1 MAARETGAD
10 SIHPGYGFLSENPAF
25 AEAVQAAGLVFVGPE
40 AQTIRRMGDKAEAR
54 RTAMAAGVPVVPGS
68 PGELGDLDAA
78 LACAEEVGYPLLVKA
93 SAGGGGRGIRIAH
106 DADELR
112 REFPIA
118 QREAQAA
125 FGSPAVYLERFIR
138 QARHIEVQILGDGER
153 AVHLFE
159 RECSLQRR
167 RQKVFEEAPSAAL
180 DGAQRQALCER
191 GAPGAESRLS
201 WRGHPGIP
209 VRRAQRRVL
218 LHRDE
223 HPYPGRASGQRDGH
237 RHRPGQAML
246 RIAAGEA
253 LPWRQEDIR
262 LNGTALEMR
271 INAEDPAR
279 NFFPSPGTVE
289 RLEWPQGE
297 GVRVDSHLYP
307 GYRVPPYYD
316 SLLAKLIVHGRDR
329 DEAFAR
335 ARQALERTVLAGM
348 ATTLPLHRWLLA
360 DARVQAAQFDTAT
373 LETWLAERTA
383 AAQEV

>member
-25 AEAVQAAGLVFVGPE
+25 AEAVQAAGLVFVGPD

-68 PGELGDLDAA
+68 PGELDDLDAA

-180 DGAQRQALCER
+180 DGAQRQALCESAVRLAQSLGYR
-191 GAPGAESRLS
+191 GAGTLEYLFDAHSGEFFFIEMNTRIQVEHPVSEMVTGIDLVRPCCASPPARRCPGA
-201 WRGHPGIP
+201 
-209 VRRAQRRVL
+209 RR
-218 LHRDE
+218 
-223 HPYPGRASGQRDGH
+223 
-237 RHRPGQAML
+237 
-246 RIAAGEA
+246 
-253 LPWRQEDIR
+253 
-262 LNGTALEMR
+262 T
-271 INAEDPAR
+271 
-279 NFFPSPGTVE
+279 
-289 RLEWPQGE
+289 
-297 GVRVDSHLYP
+297 
-307 GYRVPPYYD
+307 
-316 SLLAKLIVHGRDR
+316 
-329 DEAFAR
+329 FA
-335 ARQALERTVLAGM
+335 
-348 ATTLPLHRWLLA
+348 
-360 DARVQAAQFDTAT
+360 
-373 LETWLAERTA
+373 
-383 AAQEV
+383 